1 MSSASSSN
9 VGSHDI
15 GGVGGKSFDIR
26 HDLFRFVIAA
36 VDHQPAWALRDPLPE
51 EDHYQSQDS
60 ANPEGAPRQALSCKL
75 MVEPGMEVVEV
86 ATEIKYCLRE
96 LGLK

>member
-1 MSSASSSN
+1 MLLYFNPNSRKQYLISVATSTTS
-9 VGSHDI
+9 
-15 GGVGGKSFDIR
+15 
-26 HDLFRFVIAA
+26 
-36 VDHQPAWALRDPLPE
+36 
-51 EDHYQSQDS
+51 
-60 ANPEGAPRQALSCKL
+60 NPEGAPRQALSCKL